1 MNPVVITT
9 STASGFASTV
19 NAIPAYPE
27 IFLVLAGSAILLVDM
42 FLGDARRMLTYW
54 LSIAALVVCAV
65 LNAIYLS
72 DGGTVY
78 TFGNLFVGDPM
89 SNLLKLATSIATI
102 ATLVYSHDY
111 LVDRGIV
118 SGERG
123 GEFYPLVLF
132 AVLGQFVMI
141 SANNFLAIYLGLE
154 LMSLAFYALVALRRD
169 HTASTEAAMKYFILG
184 ALSSGFLLY
193 GMSMLYGATGT
204 LDLTMLARQLD
215 AGVANRTILV
225 FGLVFI
231 VAGLGFKLGAVPF
244 HMWIPDVYQG
254 APSAI
259 TLVIG
264 GAPKLAAFA
273 ILFRLLVE
281 GMIAL
286 AVDWQQ
292 MLTILAVLSLGLGN
306 LAAIAQTS
314 VKRMLGYSTIA
325 HMGFL
330 LLGMLAG
337 IINGNAYSAASAY
350 SSALFYVVIYA
361 LTTCAAFGVLLAM
374 SRGGYEADALDDFK
388 GLSKRNPWAA
398 LVMLVTMFSLAG
410 VPPTVGFYAKFSV
423 LSAAFAT
430 GSVWL
435 VVFAVMMSLVGAY
448 YYLRIVKL
456 MYFDEP
462 VAGVAIAGA
471 QSGRLDARVLLIVNG
486 AALIVLG
493 ILPEGIMQ
501 ACVSAMARTLAS

>member
-1 MNPVVITT
+1 MNP
-9 STASGFASTV
+9 TV
-19 NAIPAYPE
+19 HFPIINLIPAYPE
-27 IFLVLAGSAILLVDM
+27 IFLLIAGSAILIVDM
-42 FLGDARRMLTYW
+42 FLGDERRSTTYW
-54 LSIAALVVCAV
+54 LSIGTLVVCAV
-65 LNAIYLS
+65 LNGLYLY
-72 DGGTVY
+72 DGTTVY
-78 TFGNLFVGDPM
+78 TFGDMFVGDPM
-89 SNLLKLATSIATI
+89 SNLLKLATSIAMI

-123 GEFYPLVLF
+123 GEFYPLVIF

-141 SANNFLAIYLGLE
+141 SANNFLSIYLGLE

-204 LDLTMLARQLD
+204 LDLTVLAKQLD
-215 AGVANRTILV
+215 AGIANRTILV

-231 VAGLGFKLGAVPF
+231 VAGLAFKLGAVPF

-259 TLVIG
+259 TLVVG

-273 ILFRLLVE
+273 IVLRLLVE

-286 AVDWQQ
+286 AFDWQQ
-292 MLTILAVLSLGLGN
+292 MLLILAVLSLALGN

-314 VKRMLGYSTIA
+314 VKRMLGYSTIS

-337 IINGNAYSAASAY
+337 VINGNAYSAASAY
-350 SSALFYVVIYA
+350 SSALFYAVIYA
-361 LTTCAAFGVLLAM
+361 LTTCAAFGVLLVM
-374 SRGGYEADALDDFK
+374 SRNGYEADHLDDFK
-388 GLSKRNPWAA
+388 GLNRRNPWAA
-398 LVMLVTMFSLAG
+398 LVMLITMFSLAG

-423 LSAAFAT
+423 LAAAFAT
-430 GSVWL
+430 GAVWL

-462 VAGVAIAGA
+462 VEGAAVAGRGV
-471 QSGRLDARVLLIVNG
+471 GRLDARVLLAVNG

-493 ILPEGIMQ
+493 LFPDAIMQ
-501 ACVSAMARTLAS
+501 ACVAAMTRTLAS

>member
-1 MNPVVITT
+1 MTSATTIAAPVLNLV
-9 STASGFASTV
+9 
-19 NAIPAYPE
+19 PAYPE
-27 IFLVLAGSAILLVDM
+27 IVLLFAGSVILLVDM
-42 FLGDARRMLTYW
+42 FLGDNRRLTSYW
-54 LSIAALVVCAV
+54 LSLATLAACAV
-65 LNAIYLS
+65 LNGFYLY
-72 DGGTVY
+72 GGTTVY
-78 TFGNLFVGDPM
+78 TFGNMFVGDPM
-89 SNLLKLATSIATI
+89 SNLLKLATSIAMI
-102 ATLVYSHDY
+102 ITLIYSHDY
-111 LVDRGIV
+111 MVDRGIV

-123 GEFYPLVLF
+123 GEFYALVLF
-132 AVLGQFVMI
+132 SVLGQFVMI
-141 SANNFLAIYLGLE
+141 SANNFLSVYLGLE

-169 HTASTEAAMKYFILG
+169 HTASTEASMKYFILG

-204 LDLTMLARQLD
+204 LDLSMLAKQLD
-215 AGVANRTILV
+215 AGIANRTILV

-231 VAGLGFKLGAVPF
+231 VAGLAFKLGAVPF

-254 APSAI
+254 APSAV
-259 TLVIG
+259 TLVVG

-286 AVDWQQ
+286 AFDWQQ
-292 MLTILAVLSLGLGN
+292 MLLILAVLSLALGN
-306 LAAIAQTS
+306 IAAIAQTS
-314 VKRMLGYSTIA
+314 VKRMLGYSTIS

-350 SSALFYVVIYA
+350 SSALFYAVIYA

-374 SRGGYEADALDDFK
+374 SRNGYEADNIADFK
-388 GLSKRNPWAA
+388 GLHRRSPWAA
-398 LVMLVTMFSLAG
+398 LVMLITMLSLAG

-423 LSAAFAT
+423 LAAAFAT

-462 VAGVAIAGA
+462 VEGVAIAGRGE
-471 QSGRLDARVLLIVNG
+471 GRLDARVLLIVNG

-493 ILPEGIMQ
+493 IVPDSIMH
-501 ACVSAMARTLAS
+501 ACVTAMSRTLAS

>member
-1 MNPVVITT
+1 MNPVAATPF
-9 STASGFASTV
+9 GFPTIDL
-19 NAIPAYPE
+19 IPAYPE
-27 IFLVLAGSAILLVDM
+27 IFLVVAGSVILLVDM
-42 FLGDARRMLTYW
+42 FLGDRRRVVTYW
-54 LSIAALVVCAV
+54 LSVGTLAVCAV
-65 LNAIYLS
+65 MNGLYLS
-72 DGGTVY
+72 AGTTDY
-78 TFGNLFVGDPM
+78 TFGNMFVGDPM
-89 SNLLKLATSIATI
+89 SNLLKLATSIAMI

-141 SANNFLAIYLGLE
+141 SANNFLIIYLGLE

-184 ALSSGFLLY
+184 ALASGFLLY

-204 LDLTMLARQLD
+204 LDLSVLARQLD
-215 AGVANRTILV
+215 AGVQNRTILV

-273 ILFRLLVE
+273 IVLRLLVE
-281 GMIAL
+281 GMLAL
-286 AVDWQQ
+286 AFDWQQ
-292 MLTILAVLSLGLGN
+292 MLTILAVLSLALGN
-306 LAAIAQTS
+306 FAAIAQTS
-314 VKRMLGYSTIA
+314 IKRMLGYSTIA

-337 IINGNAYSAASAY
+337 VIDGNARSGATAYSAA
-350 SSALFYVVIYA
+350 LFYAVIYA
-361 LTTCAAFGVLLAM
+361 LTTCAAFGVLLVM
-374 SRGGYEADALDDFK
+374 SKNGYEADHVDDFK

-410 VPPTVGFYAKFSV
+410 VPPTVGFYAKLSV

-430 GSVWL
+430 GNVWL

-448 YYLRIVKL
+448 YYLRVVKL
-456 MYFDEP
+456 MYFDDP
-462 VAGVAIAGA
+462 VGDVAVAAPG
-471 QSGRLDARVLLIVNG
+471 SGRLDARLLLVVNG
-486 AALIVLG
+486 LALLVLG
-493 ILPEGIMQ
+493 IVPDAVMQ
-501 ACVSAMARTLAS
+501 SCFNAMARTLAS

>member
-1 MNPVVITT
+1 MNPVTSATPMAFPVI
-9 STASGFASTV
+9 
-19 NAIPAYPE
+19 NLIPAYPE
-27 IFLVLAGSAILLVDM
+27 IFLLIAGSAILLIDM
-42 FLGDARRMLTYW
+42 FVGDRRRITTYA

-65 LNAIYLS
+65 LNGIYLY
-72 DGGTVY
+72 GGTTAY
-78 TFGNLFVGDPM
+78 TFGNMFVGDPM
-89 SNLLKLATSIATI
+89 SNLLKLATSIAMI
-102 ATLVYSHDY
+102 VTLVYSHDY

-141 SANNFLAIYLGLE
+141 SANSFLSIYLGLE
-154 LMSLAFYALVALRRD
+154 LMSLAFYALIALRRD

-204 LDLTMLARQLD
+204 LDLTVLARQLD
-215 AGVANRTILV
+215 GGIVNRTILV

-273 ILFRLLVE
+273 IVLRLLVE
-281 GMIAL
+281 GMISL

-314 VKRMLGYSTIA
+314 VKRMLGYSTIS

-350 SSALFYVVIYA
+350 SSALFYTVVYTLA
-361 LTTCAAFGVLLAM
+361 TCASFGVLLVM
-374 SRGGYEADALDDFK
+374 SRNGYEADHIDDFK
-388 GLSKRNPWAA
+388 GLAKRNPWAA
-398 LVMLVTMFSLAG
+398 LVMMITMVSLAG

-430 GSVWL
+430 GAVWL
-435 VVFAVMMSLVGAY
+435 VVFSVLMSLVGAY

-456 MYFDEP
+456 MYFDAP
-462 VAGVAIAGA
+462 VESAAIAGA
-471 QSGRLDARVLLIVNG
+471 GSGRLESRVLLVLNG

-493 ILPEGIMQ
+493 ILPDGLMQ
-501 ACVSAMARTLAS
+501 ACVTAISRTLAS

>member
-1 MNPVVITT
+1 M
-9 STASGFASTV
+9 
-19 NAIPAYPE
+19 
-27 IFLVLAGSAILLVDM
+27 ILLVDM
-42 FLGDARRMLTYW
+42 FLADRRRTTSYW
-54 LSIAALVVCAV
+54 LSIGALAVCAV
-65 LNAIYLS
+65 LNGLYLY
-72 DGGTVY
+72 GGTTVY

-89 SNLLKLATSIATI
+89 SNLLKLATSIAMI

-118 SGERG
+118 SGGRG
-123 GEFYPLVLF
+123 GEFYPLVMF

-141 SANNFLAIYLGLE
+141 SANNFLSIYLGLE

-204 LDLTMLARQLD
+204 LDLTVLAKQLD

-225 FGLVFI
+225 FGLVFV

-259 TLVIG
+259 TLVVG

-273 ILFRLLVE
+273 IVLRLLVE

-286 AVDWQQ
+286 ALDWQQ
-292 MLTILAVLSLGLGN
+292 MLTILAVLSLALGN

-314 VKRMLGYSTIA
+314 VKRMLGYSTIS

-337 IINGNAYSAASAY
+337 IINGNAYSAANAY
-350 SSALFYVVIYA
+350 SSALFYAVVYA
-361 LTTCAAFGVLLAM
+361 LTTCAAFGVLLVM
-374 SRGGYEADALDDFK
+374 SRNGYEADHIDDFK
-388 GLSKRNPWAA
+388 GLFHRNPWAA

-456 MYFDEP
+456 MYFDAP
-462 VAGVAIAGA
+462 VEGSIIAGA
-471 QSGRLDARVLLIVNG
+471 GSGRLDARVLLIVNG
-486 AALIVLG
+486 AAIVLLG
-493 ILPEGIMQ
+493 ILPGAVMQ
-501 ACVSAMARTLAS
+501 ACVSAITRTLAT

>member
-1 MNPVVITT
+1 MNPVSVYATNPIP
-9 STASGFASTV
+9 FPTV
-19 NAIPAYPE
+19 NLIPAYPE
-27 IFLVLAGSAILLVDM
+27 IFLLVAGCAVLLFDM
-42 FLGDARRMLTYW
+42 FVGDERRLLSYW
-54 LSIAALVVCAV
+54 LSIAALGLCAV
-65 LNAIYLS
+65 LNAVYLFAGAT
-72 DGGTVY
+72 DY
-78 TFGNLFVGDPM
+78 TFGNMFVGDPM
-89 SNLLKLATSIATI
+89 SNLLKVATSITMI
-102 ATLVYSHDY
+102 VTLVYSHDY

-123 GEFYPLVLF
+123 GEFYPLVMF

-141 SANNFLAIYLGLE
+141 SANSFLSVYLGLE
-154 LMSLAFYALVALRRD
+154 LMSLATYALVALRRD

-204 LDLTMLARQLD
+204 LDLTMLAKQLD

-231 VAGLGFKLGAVPF
+231 VAGLAFKLGAVPF

-259 TLVIG
+259 TLVVG

-273 ILFRLLVE
+273 IVLRLLVE
-281 GMIAL
+281 GMISL
-286 AVDWQQ
+286 AYDWQQ
-292 MLTILAVLSLGLGN
+292 MLTIMAVLSLGLGN
-306 LAAIAQTS
+306 LAAVAQSS
-314 VKRMLGYSTIA
+314 VKRMLGYSTIS

-330 LLGMLAG
+330 LLGLLAG

-350 SSALFYVVIYA
+350 SSGLFYAIVYA
-361 LTTCAAFGVLLAM
+361 LTTCAGFGVLLVM
-374 SRGGYEADALDDFK
+374 SRNGYEADHIDDFK
-388 GLSKRNPWAA
+388 GLGKRNPWAA
-398 LVMLVTMFSLAG
+398 LVMLITMFSLAG

-423 LSAAFAT
+423 LSASFAT
-430 GSVWL
+430 GQVWL
-435 VVFAVMMSLVGAY
+435 VVFAVLMSVVGAF

-462 VAGVAIAGA
+462 VATAAIAGA
-471 QSGRLDARVLLIVNG
+471 RSGRLHTRIVLIANGLAIV
-486 AALIVLG
+486 VLG
-493 ILPEGIMQ
+493 ILPDGLMQ

>member
-9 STASGFASTV
+9 VTTSGL
-19 NAIPAYPE
+19 NLLPAYPE
-27 IFLVLAGSAILLVDM
+27 IFLVIAGSAILLIDM
-42 FLGDARRMLTYW
+42 FLGDRRRMTSYW
-54 LSIAALVVCAV
+54 LSIGALVVAAI
-65 LNAIYLS
+65 LNALYLS
-72 DGGTVY
+72 DGSTAY
-78 TFGNLFVGDPM
+78 TFGNMFVGDPM
-89 SNLLKLATSIATI
+89 ANLLKLATSIAMI

-123 GEFYPLVLF
+123 GEFYPLVIF
-132 AVLGQFVMI
+132 GVVGQFVMI
-141 SANNFLAIYLGLE
+141 SANNFLSVYLGLE

-169 HTASTEAAMKYFILG
+169 HSASTEASMKYFILG

-204 LDLTMLARQLD
+204 LDLTTLAKQLD

-259 TLVIG
+259 TLVVG

-273 ILFRLLVE
+273 IVLRLLVE

-286 AVDWQQ
+286 AFDWQQ
-292 MLTILAVLSLGLGN
+292 MLMILAVLSLALGN

-314 VKRMLGYSTIA
+314 VKRMLGYSTIS

-330 LLGMLAG
+330 LLGMLSG

-350 SSALFYVVIYA
+350 SSALYYVVIYT

-374 SRGGYEADALDDFK
+374 SRNGYEADHIDDFK
-388 GLSKRNPWAA
+388 GLGKRSPWAA
-398 LVMLVTMFSLAG
+398 LVMLLTMFSLAG

-462 VAGVAIAGA
+462 VASAAIAGA
-471 QSGRLDARVLLIVNG
+471 GSGRTDARIVLIVNG
-486 AALIVLG
+486 AALLVLG
-493 ILPEGIMQ
+493 IVPDSVMR
-501 ACVSAMARTLAS
+501 ACVSAMSRTLAG

>member
-1 MNPVVITT
+1 MNPVSPYV
-9 STASGFASTV
+9 V
-19 NAIPAYPE
+19 NPIPFPVVNLIPAYPE
-27 IFLVLAGSAILLVDM
+27 IFLLIAGSAILLIDM
-42 FLGDARRMLTYW
+42 FVGDRRRLTTYW
-54 LSIAALVVCAV
+54 LSIATLVVCAV
-65 LNAIYLS
+65 LNGLYLV
-72 DGGTVY
+72 GGTTDY
-78 TFGNLFVGDPM
+78 TFGDMFVGDPM
-89 SNLLKLATSIATI
+89 ANLLKLATSIAMI

-118 SGERG
+118 SGQRG

-141 SANNFLAIYLGLE
+141 SANSFLSIYLGLE

-169 HTASTEAAMKYFILG
+169 HSASTEAAMKYFILG

-204 LDLTMLARQLD
+204 LDLTTLARQLD
-215 AGVANRTILV
+215 AGIANRTILV
-225 FGLVFI
+225 FGLVFV

-254 APSAI
+254 APSAV
-259 TLVIG
+259 TLVVG

-273 ILFRLLVE
+273 IVLRLLVE
-281 GMIAL
+281 GMISL
-286 AVDWQQ
+286 AFDWQQ
-292 MLTILAVLSLGLGN
+292 MLMILAVLSLALGN

-314 VKRMLGYSTIA
+314 VKRMLGYSTIS

-330 LLGMLAG
+330 LLGMLSG
-337 IINGNAYSAASAY
+337 IINGNAYSAVSAY
-350 SSALFYVVIYA
+350 SASLFYAVVYA

-374 SRGGYEADALDDFK
+374 SRNGYEADHIDDFK
-388 GLSKRNPWAA
+388 GLGKRNPWAA
-398 LVMLVTMFSLAG
+398 VVMMLTMFSLAG

-430 GSVWL
+430 GQVWL
-435 VVFAVMMSLVGAY
+435 VVFAVLMSLIGAF

-462 VAGVAIAGA
+462 VESAAIAGA
-471 QSGRLDARVLLIVNG
+471 RSGRLDARIVLVVNG
-486 AALIVLG
+486 AALLVLG
-493 ILPEGIMQ
+493 LLPDGLMQ
-501 ACVSAMARTLAS
+501 ACVSAMARTLSS

>member
-1 MNPVVITT
+1 MNPVTPIAFPVI
-9 STASGFASTV
+9 
-19 NAIPAYPE
+19 NLIPAYPE
-27 IFLVLAGSAILLVDM
+27 IVLLLAGSAILLIDM
-42 FLGDARRMLTYW
+42 FLGDKRRVVTYW
-54 LSIAALVVCAV
+54 LSIATLVVCAV
-65 LNAIYLS
+65 LNGLYLY
-72 DGGTVY
+72 GGTTVY
-78 TFGNLFVGDPM
+78 TFGNMFVGDPM
-89 SNLLKLATSIATI
+89 SNLLKLATSIAMI

-123 GEFYPLVLF
+123 GEFYPLVIF

-141 SANNFLAIYLGLE
+141 SANNFLSIYLGLE

-169 HTASTEAAMKYFILG
+169 HSASTEAAMKYFILG

-204 LDLTMLARQLD
+204 LDLSALARQLD
-215 AGVANRTILV
+215 VGIANRTILV

-259 TLVIG
+259 TLVVG

-273 ILFRLLVE
+273 IVFRLLVE

-286 AVDWQQ
+286 AFDWQQ
-292 MLTILAVLSLGLGN
+292 MLMILAVLSLALGN

-314 VKRMLGYSTIA
+314 VKRMLGYSTIS

-350 SSALFYVVIYA
+350 SAALFYAVIYA
-361 LTTCAAFGVLLAM
+361 LSTCAAFGVLLAM
-374 SRGGYEADALDDFK
+374 SRNGYEADHIDDFK
-388 GLSKRNPWAA
+388 GLYKRNPWAA

-462 VAGVAIAGA
+462 VKEAAIAGA
-471 QSGRLDARVLLIVNG
+471 GSGRLDARIVLILNG

-493 ILPEGIMQ
+493 IVPDSIMQ
-501 ACVSAMARTLAS
+501 ACVTAMARTLAT

>member
-1 MNPVVITT
+1 MNTVVNPVVIPTID
-9 STASGFASTV
+9 AM
-19 NAIPAYPE
+19 PAYPE
-27 IFLVLAGSAILLVDM
+27 IFLLIAACGILLIDM
-42 FLGDARRMLTYW
+42 FVSDRRRLTTYW
-54 LSIAALVVCAV
+54 LSIATLAVCAV
-65 LNAIYLS
+65 IDAAYLAS
-72 DGGTVY
+72 GDTWY
-78 TFGNLFVGDPM
+78 TFGNMFVADPM
-89 SNLLKLATSIATI
+89 AHLLKLATAIAMI
-102 ATLVYSHDY
+102 VTLVYSHDY

-123 GEFYPLVLF
+123 GEFYPLVLY

-141 SANNFLAIYLGLE
+141 SANNFLAVYLGLE
-154 LMSLAFYALVALRRD
+154 LMSLAFYAMVALRRD
-169 HTASTEAAMKYFILG
+169 HSASTEAAMKYFILG

-204 LDLTMLARQLD
+204 LDITTLAKLLD
-215 AGVANRTILV
+215 AGIANRTILV

-259 TLVIG
+259 TLVVG
-264 GAPKLAAFA
+264 GAPKLASFA
-273 ILFRLLVE
+273 IVIRLLVE
-281 GMIAL
+281 GMISL

-292 MLTILAVLSLGLGN
+292 MLTILAVLSLALGN

-314 VKRMLGYSTIA
+314 VKRMLGYSTIS

-330 LLGMLAG
+330 LLGTLAG

-350 SSALFYVVIYA
+350 SAALFYAVVYA
-361 LTTCAAFGVLLAM
+361 LTTCASFGVLLAM
-374 SRGGYEADALDDFK
+374 SRNGYEADDVNDFK
-388 GLSKRNPWAA
+388 GLAKRSPWTA
-398 LVMLVTMFSLAG
+398 LVMLIAMFSLAG

-430 GSVWL
+430 GQTWL
-435 VVFAVMMSLVGAY
+435 VVFAVLMSLIGAF
-448 YYLRIVKL
+448 YYLRIVRL

-462 VAGVAIAGA
+462 VEGLAIAGRGT
-471 QSGRLDARVLLIVNG
+471 GRVDARIVLAVNG
-486 AALIVLG
+486 IALLVLG
-493 ILPEGIMQ
+493 VLPEGLMQ
-501 ACVSAMARTLAS
+501 ACVSAMSHTLAS

>member
-9 STASGFASTV
+9 VTTSGL
-19 NAIPAYPE
+19 NLIPAYPE
-27 IFLVLAGSAILLVDM
+27 IFLTIAGSAILLIDM
-42 FLGDARRMLTYW
+42 FLGDARRLNTYW
-54 LSIAALVVCAV
+54 MSVAALVVCAV
-65 LNAIYLS
+65 LNAVYLA
-72 DGGTVY
+72 GGTTVY
-78 TFGNLFVGDPM
+78 TFGDMFVGDPM
-89 SNLLKLATSIATI
+89 SNLLKLATSIAMI

-204 LDLTMLARQLD
+204 LDLVVLARQLD

-259 TLVIG
+259 TLVVG

-273 ILFRLLVE
+273 IMLRLLVE
-281 GMIAL
+281 GMLPL
-286 AVDWQQ
+286 AFDWQQ
-292 MLTILAVLSLGLGN
+292 MLMILAVLSLGLGN

-314 VKRMLGYSTIA
+314 VKRMLGYSTIS

-330 LLGMLAG
+330 LLGLLSG

-350 SSALFYVVIYA
+350 SSALFYVVVYA
-361 LTTCAAFGVLLAM
+361 LTTCAAFGVLLVM
-374 SRGGYEADALDDFK
+374 SRDGYEADHIDDFK

-435 VVFAVMMSLVGAY
+435 VVFAVMMSLVGAF

-462 VAGVAIAGA
+462 VETAAIAGRGT
-471 QSGRLDARVLLIVNG
+471 GRLDTRVMLIVNG
-486 AALIVLG
+486 GALVVLG
-493 ILPEGIMQ
+493 ILPDGLMQ
-501 ACVSAMARTLAS
+501 ACVSAMSRTLAS

>member
-1 MNPVVITT
+1 MNAAAPLIFPALDPV
-9 STASGFASTV
+9 
-19 NAIPAYPE
+19 PAYPE
-27 IFLVLAGSAILLVDM
+27 IFLLVAASVVLLVDM
-42 FLGDARRMLTYW
+42 FVSDARRIVSYW
-54 LSIAALVVCAV
+54 LSIGTLVVCAILSAV
-65 LNAIYLS
+65 YLA
-72 DGGTVY
+72 GGETWT
-78 TFGNLFVGDPM
+78 TFGSMFVADPM
-89 SNLLKLATSIATI
+89 ANLLKLATAIAVI
-102 ATLVYSHDY
+102 VTLIYSHDY

-132 AVLGQFVMI
+132 SVLGQFVMI
-141 SANNFLAIYLGLE
+141 SASSFLSVYLGLE

-169 HTASTEAAMKYFILG
+169 HSPSTEASMKYFILG

-204 LDLTMLARQLD
+204 LDIAALAKQLD
-215 AGVANRTILV
+215 AGTTNRTILV
-225 FGLVFI
+225 FGLVFV

-259 TLVIG
+259 TLVVG

-273 ILFRLLVE
+273 IVVRLLVD

-286 AVDWQQ
+286 AFDWQQ
-292 MLTILAVLSLGLGN
+292 MLMILAVLSLALGN

-314 VKRMLGYSTIA
+314 VKRMLGYSTIS

-337 IINGNAYSAASAY
+337 IIDGNAYSAASAY
-350 SSALFYVVIYA
+350 SAALFYAVVYA
-361 LTTCAAFGVLLAM
+361 LTTCAAFGVLIAM
-374 SRGGYEADALDDFK
+374 SRNGYEADHIDDFK
-388 GLSKRNPWAA
+388 GLGRRSPWAA
-398 LVMLVTMFSLAG
+398 FTMLVTMFSLAG

-430 GSVWL
+430 GATWL
-435 VVFAVMMSLVGAY
+435 VVFAVMMSLIGAY

-462 VAGVAIAGA
+462 VDAAGVAAGGI
-471 QSGRLDARVLLIVNG
+471 GRVDARVVLAANGIALL
-486 AALIVLG
+486 VLG
-493 ILPEGIMQ
+493 VLPDGLMR
-501 ACVSAMARTLAS
+501 ACVAAMTASLAG

>member
-1 MNPVVITT
+1 MSVVVVNPIAFPSIDV
-9 STASGFASTV
+9 
-19 NAIPAYPE
+19 IPAYPE
-27 IFLVLAGSAILLVDM
+27 IFLLVAASAILLVDM
-42 FLGDARRMLTYW
+42 FVSDRRRLWTYW

-65 LNAIYLS
+65 LSGLYLA
-72 DGGTVY
+72 GGSTIY
-78 TFGNLFVGDPM
+78 TFGNMFVADPM
-89 SNLLKLATSIATI
+89 ANLLKLATAITVLI
-102 ATLVYSHDY
+102 TLVYSHDY

-132 AVLGQFVMI
+132 AVIGQFVMI
-141 SANNFLAIYLGLE
+141 SSNNFLSIYLGLE

-169 HTASTEAAMKYFILG
+169 HSTSTEAAMKYFILG

-204 LDLTMLARQLD
+204 LDLTQLAKSLE
-215 AGVANRTILV
+215 AGITNRTILV

-259 TLVIG
+259 TLVVG

-273 ILFRLLVE
+273 IVMRLLVD
-281 GMIAL
+281 GLVAL

-292 MLTILAVLSLGLGN
+292 MLTILAVLSLALGN
-306 LAAIAQTS
+306 FAAIAQS
-314 VKRMLGYSTIA
+314 SLKRMLGYSTIS

-330 LLGMLAG
+330 LLGVLAG
-337 IINGNAYSAASAY
+337 IIDGNALSAASAY
-350 SSALFYVVIYA
+350 SSALFYAVVYA
-361 LTTCAAFGVLLAM
+361 LTTCAAFGVLIAM
-374 SRGGYEADALDDFK
+374 SQNGYEADALDDFK
-388 GLSKRNPWAA
+388 GLGKRSPWTAF
-398 LVMLVTMFSLAG
+398 VMMITMFSLAG

-430 GSVWL
+430 GAAWL

-448 YYLRIVKL
+448 YYLRVVKL
-456 MYFDEP
+456 MYFDDPVVDLP
-462 VAGVAIAGA
+462 VAGRAT
-471 QSGRLDARVLLIVNG
+471 RTDARFLLAVNG
-486 AALIVLG
+486 IALLVLG
-493 ILPEGIMQ
+493 IVPQPLIH
-501 ACVSAMARTLAS
+501 ACVEAMARSLAS

>member
-1 MNPVVITT
+1 MNPVTPMAFPVINL
-9 STASGFASTV
+9 V
-19 NAIPAYPE
+19 PAYPE
-27 IFLVLAGSAILLVDM
+27 IFLLVAGSVILLVDM
-42 FLGDARRMLTYW
+42 FLGDKRRLTTYW
-54 LSIAALVVCAV
+54 LSIGTLVVCAI
-65 LNAIYLS
+65 LSGLYLA
-72 DGGTVY
+72 GGTTDY
-78 TFGNLFVGDPM
+78 TFGGMFVGDPM
-89 SNLLKLATSIATI
+89 ANLLKLATSIAMI

-141 SANNFLAIYLGLE
+141 SANNFLSIYLGLE
-154 LMSLAFYALVALRRD
+154 LMSLAFYALIALRRD

-204 LDLTMLARQLD
+204 LDLTVLAKQLD
-215 AGVANRTILV
+215 GGIANRTILV

-254 APSAI
+254 APSAV

-273 ILFRLLVE
+273 IVLRLLVE
-281 GMIAL
+281 GMVAL
-286 AVDWQQ
+286 AFDWQQ
-292 MLTILAVLSLGLGN
+292 MLMILAVLSLALGN

-314 VKRMLGYSTIA
+314 VKRMLGYSTIS

-350 SSALFYVVIYA
+350 SSALFYAVIYA
-361 LTTCAAFGVLLAM
+361 LTTCASFGVLLVM
-374 SRGGYEADALDDFK
+374 SRNGYEADHIDDFK
-388 GLSKRNPWAA
+388 GLGKRNPWAA
-398 LVMLVTMFSLAG
+398 LVMLITMFSLAG

-462 VAGVAIAGA
+462 VASAAIAGA
-471 QSGRLDARVLLIVNG
+471 GSGRLDARLMLIVNG
-486 AALIVLG
+486 LALIVLG
-493 ILPEGIMQ
+493 IVPDAVMQ
-501 ACVSAMARTLAS
+501 ACVSAMSRTLAS

>member
-1 MNPVVITT
+1 MYTINPIP
-9 STASGFASTV
+9 FPTV
-19 NAIPAYPE
+19 NLIPAYPE
-27 IFLVLAGSAILLVDM
+27 IFLLIAGSAILLIDM
-42 FLGDARRMLTYW
+42 FVVDRRRIVTYW
-54 LSIAALVVCAV
+54 LSIGTLAACAALNG
-65 LNAIYLS
+65 LYLVDES
-72 DGGTVY
+72 TAY
-78 TFGNLFVGDPM
+78 TFGNMFVGDPM
-89 SNLLKLATSIATI
+89 ANLLKLATSLAMIV
-102 ATLVYSHDY
+102 TLVYSHDY
-111 LVDRGIV
+111 MVDRGIV
-118 SGERG
+118 SGQRG

-132 AVLGQFVMI
+132 SVLGQFVMI
-141 SANNFLAIYLGLE
+141 SANSFLSIYLGLE
-154 LMSLAFYALVALRRD
+154 LMSLAFYAMVALRRD

-204 LDLTMLARQLD
+204 LDLTMLAKQLD
-215 AGVANRTILV
+215 AGIANRTILV

-259 TLVIG
+259 TLVVG

-273 ILFRLLVE
+273 IVLRLLVE
-281 GMIAL
+281 GMISL
-286 AVDWQQ
+286 AFDWQQ

-306 LAAIAQTS
+306 LAAIAQSS
-314 VKRMLGYSTIA
+314 VKRMLGYSTIS

-350 SSALFYVVIYA
+350 SSALFYAVVYA

-374 SRGGYEADALDDFK
+374 SRDGYEADGIDDFK
-388 GLSKRNPWAA
+388 GLAKRNPWAA
-398 LVMLVTMFSLAG
+398 LVMLITMFSLAG

-435 VVFAVMMSLVGAY
+435 VVFAVMMSLIAAF

-462 VAGVAIAGA
+462 VASAAIAGKG
-471 QSGRLDARVLLIVNG
+471 SGRFDARVTLVVNG
-486 AALIVLG
+486 ALLLLLG
-493 ILPEGIMQ
+493 LLPDGLMQ
-501 ACVSAMARTLAS
+501 ACVTAMSHTLAG

>member
-1 MNPVVITT
+1 MNP
-9 STASGFASTV
+9 ATV
-19 NAIPAYPE
+19 TFPIVHLVPAYPE
-27 IFLVLAGSAILLVDM
+27 IVLLVAGSAILLIDM
-42 FLGDARRMLTYW
+42 FLADRRRLTTYW
-54 LSIAALVVCAV
+54 LSIATLVVCAI
-65 LNAIYLS
+65 LNGLYLWA
-72 DGGTVY
+72 GTTDY
-78 TFGNLFVGDPM
+78 TFGNMFVGDPM
-89 SNLLKLATSIATI
+89 SNLLKFATSIATI

-118 SGERG
+118 SGGRG
-123 GEFYPLVLF
+123 GEFYPLVIF

-141 SANNFLAIYLGLE
+141 SANNFLSIYLGLE

-204 LDLTMLARQLD
+204 LDLTVLARQLD
-215 AGVANRTILV
+215 AGISNRTILV

-254 APSAI
+254 APSAV
-259 TLVIG
+259 TLVVG

-273 ILFRLLVE
+273 IVFRLLVE
-281 GMIAL
+281 GMVAL
-286 AVDWQQ
+286 AFDWQQ
-292 MLTILAVLSLGLGN
+292 MLMILAVLSLALGN

-314 VKRMLGYSTIA
+314 VKRMLGYSTIS

-330 LLGMLAG
+330 LLGMVAG

-350 SSALFYVVIYA
+350 SASLFYAVIYA
-361 LTTCAAFGVLLAM
+361 LTTCAAFGVLLVM
-374 SRGGYEADALDDFK
+374 SRDGYEADHLDDFK
-388 GLSKRNPWAA
+388 GLSRRNPWAA
-398 LVMLVTMFSLAG
+398 AVMLVTMFSLAG

-435 VVFAVMMSLVGAY
+435 VVFAVMMSLVGAF

-462 VAGVAIAGA
+462 VGAVGVAPRG
-471 QSGRLDARVLLIVNG
+471 SGRLDARVLLVVNG
-486 AALIVLG
+486 AALLVLG
-493 ILPEGIMQ
+493 LFPDALMQ

>member
-1 MNPVVITT
+1 MNPLVVNPIPFPTIDL
-9 STASGFASTV
+9 
-19 NAIPAYPE
+19 IPAYPE
-27 IFLVLAGSAILLVDM
+27 IVLLVAGSIILLVDM
-42 FLGDARRMLTYW
+42 FLGDRRRIVSYW
-54 LSIAALVVCAV
+54 LSIGALGLCAI
-65 LNAIYLS
+65 LSALYLA
-72 DGGTVY
+72 GGHTDY
-78 TFGNLFVGDPM
+78 TFGRMFVGDPM
-89 SNLLKLATSIATI
+89 ANLLKLATAITMI
-102 ATLVYSHDY
+102 VTLIYSHDY

-123 GEFYPLVLF
+123 GEFYPLVIF
-132 AVLGQFVMI
+132 AILGQFVMI
-141 SANNFLAIYLGLE
+141 SANNFLSIYLGLE

-204 LDLTMLARQLD
+204 LDLTVLAHQLD
-215 AGVANRTILV
+215 AGVTNRTILV

-259 TLVIG
+259 TLVVG

-273 ILFRLLVE
+273 IVLRLLVE
-281 GMIAL
+281 GMISL
-286 AVDWQQ
+286 AFDWQQ
-292 MLTILAVLSLGLGN
+292 MLMILAVLSLALGN
-306 LAAIAQTS
+306 LAAIAQRS
-314 VKRMLGYSTIA
+314 VKRMLGYSTIS

-337 IINGNAYSAASAY
+337 IINGNAYSASSAY
-350 SSALFYVVIYA
+350 SSALFYAVVYA

-374 SRGGYEADALDDFK
+374 SRNGYEADDIDDFK
-388 GLSKRNPWAA
+388 GLARRNPWAA
-398 LVMLVTMFSLAG
+398 LVMLLTMFSLAG

-423 LSAAFAT
+423 LSAAFLT
-430 GSVWL
+430 GQVWL
-435 VVFAVMMSLVGAY
+435 VVFAVLMSLIGAF

-456 MYFDEP
+456 MFFDEP
-462 VAGVAIAGA
+462 VTSAAIAGA
-471 QSGRLDARVLLIVNG
+471 RSGRFDARLVLVVNG
-486 AALIVLG
+486 AALLVLG
-493 ILPEGIMQ
+493 VLPEGLMQ
-501 ACVSAMARTLAS
+501 ACVNAMAVTLSPTFQ

>member
-1 MNPVVITT
+1 MNPVVFPNIDL
-9 STASGFASTV
+9 
-19 NAIPAYPE
+19 IPAYPE
-27 IFLVLAGSAILLVDM
+27 IFLLVAASAVLLVDM
-42 FLGDARRMLTYW
+42 FVSDARRLVTYW
-54 LSIAALVVCAV
+54 LSIGILAVCAV
-65 LNAIYLS
+65 LNALYLI
-72 DGGTVY
+72 DGSTWY
-78 TFGNLFVGDPM
+78 TFGNMFVGDPM
-89 SNLLKLATSIATI
+89 ANLLKLATSVAVII
-102 ATLVYSHDY
+102 TLIYSHDY
-111 LVDRGIV
+111 MVDRGIV

-141 SANNFLAIYLGLE
+141 SANNFLSVYLGLE

-204 LDLTMLARQLD
+204 LDLTVLSRQLD

-231 VAGLGFKLGAVPF
+231 VAGLAFKLGAVPF

-254 APSAI
+254 APSAV
-259 TLVIG
+259 TLVVG

-273 ILFRLLVE
+273 IVLRLLVE
-281 GMIAL
+281 GMVAL
-286 AVDWQQ
+286 AFDWQQ
-292 MLTILAVLSLGLGN
+292 MLTILAVLSLALGN
-306 LAAIAQTS
+306 IAAIAQTS
-314 VKRMLGYSTIA
+314 IKRMLGYSTIS

-350 SSALFYVVIYA
+350 SSALFYAVIYA

-374 SRGGYEADALDDFK
+374 SRNGYEADHIDDFK
-388 GLSKRNPWAA
+388 GLHRRNPWAA
-398 LVMLVTMFSLAG
+398 LVMLITMFSLAG

-423 LSAAFAT
+423 LAAAFAT
-430 GSVWL
+430 GAVWL

-462 VAGVAIAGA
+462 VAEAAIAGWG
-471 QSGRLDARVLLIVNG
+471 SGRIDARVVLIVNG
-486 AALIVLG
+486 IALLVLG
-493 ILPEGIMQ
+493 IVPDSLMH
-501 ACVSAMARTLAS
+501 ACVTAMARTLAS

>member
-1 MNPVVITT
+1 MNPVTNPVLMQSIDP
-9 STASGFASTV
+9 V
-19 NAIPAYPE
+19 PAYPE
-27 IFLVLAGSAILLVDM
+27 IFLLVAASAILLIDM
-42 FLGDARRMLTYW
+42 FVSDRRRIASYW
-54 LSIAALVVCAV
+54 LSIAALAVCAV
-65 LNAIYLS
+65 ISAAYLA
-72 DGGTVY
+72 GGDTWY
-78 TFGNLFVGDPM
+78 TFGNMFVADPM
-89 SNLLKLATSIATI
+89 ANLLKLATSIAVI
-102 ATLVYSHDY
+102 ITLVYSHDY

-132 AVLGQFVMI
+132 SVVGQFVMI
-141 SANNFLAIYLGLE
+141 SANNFLSVYLGLE
-154 LMSLAFYALVALRRD
+154 LMSLAFYAMVALRRD
-169 HTASTEAAMKYFILG
+169 HSASTEAAMKYFILG
-184 ALSSGFLLY
+184 ALASGFLLY

-204 LDLTMLARQLD
+204 LDITTLAKQLD
-215 AGVANRTILV
+215 AGIANRTILV

-264 GAPKLAAFA
+264 GAPKLASFA
-273 ILFRLLVE
+273 VVIRLLVE

-292 MLTILAVLSLGLGN
+292 MLMILAILSLALGN

-314 VKRMLGYSTIA
+314 VKRMLGYSTIS

-330 LLGMLAG
+330 LLGTMSG
-337 IINGNAYSAASAY
+337 IVNGNAYSAASAY
-350 SSALFYVVIYA
+350 SAALFYAVVYA
-361 LTTCAAFGVLLAM
+361 LTTCASFGVLLAI
-374 SRGGYEADALDDFK
+374 SRDGHEADHVDDFK
-388 GLSKRNPWAA
+388 GLGRRNPWAA
-398 LVMLVTMFSLAG
+398 IVMMITMFSLAG

-430 GSVWL
+430 GQTWL
-435 VVFAVMMSLVGAY
+435 VVFAVMMSLIGAF

-462 VAGVAIAGA
+462 AVGVPIAVGGA
-471 QSGRLDARVLLIVNG
+471 GRLDARFVLALNG
-486 AALIVLG
+486 IALLVLG
-493 ILPEGIMQ
+493 ILPEGLMQ
-501 ACVSAMARTLAS
+501 ACVNAMAHTLAG